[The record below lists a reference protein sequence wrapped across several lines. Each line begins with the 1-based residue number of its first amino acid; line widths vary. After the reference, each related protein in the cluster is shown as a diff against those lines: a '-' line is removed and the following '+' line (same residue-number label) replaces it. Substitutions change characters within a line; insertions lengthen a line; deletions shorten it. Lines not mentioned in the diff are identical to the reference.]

1 MKGWG
6 ISLVRFNNFF
16 FLKGI
21 YLNYT
26 TTGKNNRNTL
36 VYSRYVFLP
45 RKTNLVERSI
55 IEAKAINFNGFQ
67 QSCQNCSHLKL
78 FGILIYWDW
87 NIYSQILCENG
98 CSKLNTTVKTQ
109 SFKQSNVK
117 KCTDSSVMYLLENQ
131 FIQLRSCHAE
141 VRCLINLEKQS
152 SAFSFWTSE
161 RLRRHQTSCIL
172 WVKTSK
178 EF

>member
-6 ISLVRFNNFF
+6 ITLVRFNNFV

-26 TTGKNNRNTL
+26 TAAKNNRNTL

-55 IEAKAINFNGFQ
+55 IEAKAIDFNGFQ

-98 CSKLNTTVKTQ
+98 CSKWNNCKYTIVQAIECQEVYRFVSDVFIRESVHSVTTMSCRSTMLNKSRKTEL
-109 SFKQSNVK
+109 
-117 KCTDSSVMYLLENQ
+117 CLQ
-131 FIQLRSCHAE
+131 FL
-141 VRCLINLEKQS
+141 N
-152 SAFSFWTSE
+152 
-161 RLRRHQTSCIL
+161 
-172 WVKTSK
+172 
-178 EF
+178 